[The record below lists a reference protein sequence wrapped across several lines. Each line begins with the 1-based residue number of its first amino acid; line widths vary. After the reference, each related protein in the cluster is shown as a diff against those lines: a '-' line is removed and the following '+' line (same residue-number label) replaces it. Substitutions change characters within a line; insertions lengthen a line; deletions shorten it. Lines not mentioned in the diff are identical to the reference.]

1 MLASRCRHVPSRC
14 DSEACAGRKLAPCRV
29 NHKEISIFPRKLL
42 GEDAAAIVL
51 SLTVVAYVVSLF
63 LTAIVDSHEVL
74 LGGGVLLL
82 GWLGPLA
89 GSFAWFANPLLIF
102 AMYFSKDKPSAA
114 KVAAFFGF
122 ALALTAFGIKTIP
135 SDNGSYEVL
144 GFGAGCYLWLACF
157 PAVFIAS
164 FLSSRKSRAL
174 APGD

>member
-1 MLASRCRHVPSRC
+1 VP
-14 DSEACAGRKLAPCRV
+14 RKP
-29 NHKEISIFPRKLL
+29 KEISIFPRKLL
-42 GEDAAAIVL
+42 GDDAAAIVL
-51 SLTVVAYVVSLF
+51 SLTVVAYVASLF

-74 LGGGVLLL
+74 LGGGVLFL

-102 AMYFSKDKPSAA
+102 AMYFTIEKPSAA

-135 SDNGSYEVL
+135 SDNGSYAVL

-164 FLSSRKSRAL
+164 FLSSRKSRTL
-174 APGD
+174 APSE

>member
-1 MLASRCRHVPSRC
+1 M
-14 DSEACAGRKLAPCRV
+14 KYQ
-29 NHKEISIFPRKLL
+29 KIL

-51 SLTVVAYVVSLF
+51 SLGVVVYVASLF

-89 GSFAWFANPLLIF
+89 GSFAWLANPLLIF
-102 AMYFSKDKPSAA
+102 AMYFSKEKPSAA
-114 KVAAFFGF
+114 MLAVFFGF
-122 ALALTAFGIKTIP
+122 ALALTTFGIEAIP
-135 SDNGSYEVL
+135 SDNGSYAVL

-164 FLSSRKSRAL
+164 FLSSRKSSAL
-174 APGD
+174 ALGK

>member
-1 MLASRCRHVPSRC
+1 M
-14 DSEACAGRKLAPCRV
+14 KYQ
-29 NHKEISIFPRKLL
+29 KIL

-51 SLTVVAYVVSLF
+51 SLTVVAYVASLF

-89 GSFAWFANPLLIF
+89 GSFAWFANPPLIF
-102 AMYFSKDKPSAA
+102 AMYFSKEKPSAA
-114 KVAAFFGF
+114 MVAAFFGF
-122 ALALTAFGIKTIP
+122 ALALTTFGLKIIP
-135 SDNGSYEVL
+135 SDNGSYTVL

-157 PAVFIAS
+157 PAVFFAS

-174 APGD
+174 ASGE

>member
-1 MLASRCRHVPSRC
+1 M
-14 DSEACAGRKLAPCRV
+14 KYQ
-29 NHKEISIFPRKLL
+29 KIL
-42 GEDAAAIVL
+42 GEDATAIVL
-51 SLTVVAYVVSLF
+51 SLSVVAYVASLF

-102 AMYFSKDKPSAA
+102 AMYFSKEKPSAA
-114 KVAAFFGF
+114 MLAVFFGF
-122 ALALTAFGIKTIP
+122 VLALTTFGIKEIP
-135 SDNGSYEVL
+135 SDNGSYAVL

-174 APGD
+174 APGK

>member
-1 MLASRCRHVPSRC
+1 MKWVPYRRQ
-14 DSEACAGRKLAPCRV
+14 RK
-29 NHKEISIFPRKLL
+29 EMDISPRKLL

-51 SLTVVAYVVSLF
+51 SLAVVAYMASLF

-89 GSFAWFANPLLIF
+89 GSFAWFANPLLIL
-102 AMYFSKDKPSAA
+102 AMYFSKEKPSAA
-114 KVAAFFGF
+114 MAAAFLGF
-122 ALALTAFGIKTIP
+122 ALALTTFGLKIIP
-135 SDNGSYEVL
+135 SDNGSYTVL

-164 FLSSRKSRAL
+164 LLNNRKSRTL
-174 APGD
+174 APGE

>member
-1 MLASRCRHVPSRC
+1 M
-14 DSEACAGRKLAPCRV
+14 KYQ
-29 NHKEISIFPRKLL
+29 KIL

-51 SLTVVAYVVSLF
+51 SLTVVAYVASLF

-102 AMYFSKDKPSAA
+102 AMYFSNEKPSAA
-114 KVAAFFGF
+114 MLAAFLGF
-122 ALALTAFGIKTIP
+122 ALALTTFGIKIIP
-135 SDNGSYEVL
+135 SDNGSYTVL

-164 FLSSRKSRAL
+164 FLNSKKSRAL
-174 APGD
+174 APGE